1 MLNTLDDYIPNSV
14 PLHEDFCTHGQ
25 LVKKVG
31 PDGVL
36 LPYPGNTAV
45 FLLGEHERGLLAG
58 LREELY
64 AAAGPMLAERLRD
77 ESFHMTLHGLED
89 GVPGTPGLAER
100 MSAAAALARPIL
112 ARHRQG
118 PALRMRAT
126 RLFNMLHTSV
136 VLCLAPADGD
146 SYARLDAMYLELE
159 EVKRLGY
166 ALTPHITMA
175 YYRPG
180 RYSAAQAARL
190 ASALRPVELELS
202 LAMED
207 LVLQD
212 FTDMNRYTT
221 VF

>member
-1 MLNTLDDYIPNSV
+1 MLNTLDDYISRSV
-14 PLHEDFCTHGQ
+14 APHESFCTHAQ
-25 LVKKVG
+25 LEKKVG
-31 PDGVL
+31 PDGAL

-45 FLLGEHERGLLAG
+45 FLLGGRERGILTQ

-64 AAAGPMLAERLRD
+64 SAAGFMLAERLRE

-100 MSAAAALARPIL
+100 MSAAAELARPIL
-112 ARHRQG
+112 ERYRSG
-118 PALRMRAT
+118 PPLRMRAT
-126 RLFNMLHTSV
+126 WLFNMLHTSV
-136 VLCLAPADGD
+136 VLGLAPADGD

-159 EVKRLGY
+159 SVKCFGY

-180 RYSAAQAARL
+180 CYSAGQAEKL

-202 LAMED
+202 LDMED

-212 FTDMNRYTT
+212 FSDMNRYET
-221 VF
+221 VL

>member
-1 MLNTLDDYIPNSV
+1 MLVSRETSPVSSGIRIT
-14 PLHEDFCTHGQ
+14 E
-25 LVKKVG
+25 
-31 PDGVL
+31 L
-36 LPYPGNTAV
+36 LRRPEISYP
-45 FLLGEHERGLLAG
+45 LLAG
-58 LREELY
+58 VIGWGEQIT
-64 AAAGPMLAERLRD
+64 PMLAERLRD

-136 VLCLAPADGD
+136 VLGLAPADGD